1 MPALLPLHIAT
12 AITMMDHLSDE
23 ELEGILMEGS
33 EEHDEATVRDA
44 RLTLEWRRR
53 DN

>member
-23 ELEGILMEGS
+23 ELENIFVEAP

-44 RLTLEWRRR
+44 RLAWAWRRE

>member
-1 MPALLPLHIAT
+1 MPTLLPLHIAT

-23 ELEGILMEGS
+23 ELESIFVEAP

-44 RLTLEWRRR
+44 RLAWAWRRE